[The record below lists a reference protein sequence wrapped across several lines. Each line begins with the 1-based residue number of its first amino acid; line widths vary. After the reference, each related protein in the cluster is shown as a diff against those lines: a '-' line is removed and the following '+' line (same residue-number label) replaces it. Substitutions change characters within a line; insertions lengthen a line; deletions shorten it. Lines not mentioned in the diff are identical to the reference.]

1 MTSFVYR
8 YTWDDSEQYED
19 QNSTIP
25 PGNDD
30 VLYCTHTPVD
40 VYGFQHQESEA
51 GTYSVV
57 KFKILRYLLTEVEF
71 VRKSRHFA

>member
-1 MTSFVYR
+1 MASFIYR

-25 PGNDD
+25 SGNDD
-30 VLYCTHTPVD
+30 VLYSTQNLVD
-40 VYGFQHQESEA
+40 VHGFQHLESEA

-57 KFKILRYLLTEVEF
+57 KFKILRYLPTKVEL
-71 VRKSRHFA
+71 VR